1 MNSLFL
7 LAMMKM
13 TKKKKRS
20 SRPLSPSVLA
30 MKKKKNRYFV
40 KSSQQPQQQ
49 ESLESEFYLPD
60 DCWEHVFS
68 FLINPVDETED
79 KNKLYFNSLSLVSK
93 RFLSIANRIIFSLT
107 LFYPRLCY
115 LPCFFHRFSNLN
127 SLDLYFCDHDLSPEL
142 NADIAFALR
151 DKTTLK
157 SLFIFEIELKDAS
170 YVSSHYI
177 DSFVSL
183 KGLNSLRFSD
193 SQISDDL
200 LYSIAREG
208 LPLKTFVLE
217 HCIDYSYPGIYG
229 LLSKCH
235 RIQHLGLQG
244 VHFLNNHHIS
254 ELSLLLPGMI
264 SINLSECSKLTESS
278 LFALIMN
285 CHSLEEIKIEFLY
298 IKSEIVE
305 NAHAFR
311 DFDVNPR
318 LKFLHFA
325 GNSFINDEIIILL
338 ASIFPNLQL
347 LDLSYC
353 CNISE
358 KSICQVLSRCCK
370 VRHLHLTNCVEVR
383 RIKINFV
390 ALQLEVLNLSG
401 TSVNDET
408 LYEISKSCCGLLQL
422 LLISCKYVTEKGV
435 MRVVQKCRQ
444 LKKIYLKCCD
454 KVNVDAVIS
463 IISSNPSL
471 EIDNCSS

>member
-1 MNSLFL
+1 
-7 LAMMKM
+7 M
-13 TKKKKRS
+13 TTKKKRS
-20 SRPLSPSVLA
+20 S
-30 MKKKKNRYFV
+30 
-40 KSSQQPQQQ
+40 QQQQQ

-68 FLINPVDETED
+68 FII
-79 KNKLYFNSLSLVSK
+79 KNKLYLKSLSLVSK
-93 RFLSIANRIIFSLT
+93 RFLSMVNRIIFSFT
-107 LFYPRLCY
+107 IFHPRLCY
-115 LPCFFHRFSNLN
+115 LPCFFDRFSNLN
-127 SLDLYFCDHDLSPEL
+127 SLDLYFCNCNPDLY
-142 NADIAFALR
+142 ADIAFALR
-151 DKTTLK
+151 DRTTLK
-157 SLFIFEIELKDAS
+157 SLLIFEIELNDAS

-183 KGLNSLRFSD
+183 KGLNSLTFSD
-193 SQISDDL
+193 SQISDNL

-217 HCIDYSYPGIYG
+217 HCIDYSYPGIYC

-244 VHFLNNHHIS
+244 VHFLNNHHIF
-254 ELSLLLPGMI
+254 ELSLLLPFMV

-298 IKSEIVE
+298 NKSESVE

-325 GNSFINDEIIILL
+325 GNLFINDEIIILL

-353 CNISE
+353 GNISE

-383 RIKINFV
+383 RIKMNFV

-444 LKKIYLKCCD
+444 LKKIYLRCCD
-454 KVNVDAVIS
+454 KVYVDAVIS

-471 EIDNCSS
+471 EIDNCSSFAEVRRKF